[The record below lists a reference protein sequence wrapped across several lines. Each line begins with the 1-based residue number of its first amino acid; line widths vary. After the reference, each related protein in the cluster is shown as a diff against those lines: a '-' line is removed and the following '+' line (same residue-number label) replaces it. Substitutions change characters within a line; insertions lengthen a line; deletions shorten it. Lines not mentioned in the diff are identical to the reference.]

1 MITISSTLIKQS
13 MIKGEVPMRN
23 LGMIRVAAVSPTL
36 KIGNTEFNSDEIL
49 RCAEAAY
56 REGAGIIVF
65 PSLCITGATC
75 GDLFFQDILYE
86 NQLTALNKIALSTKK
101 MNAALVIGIYLRS
114 DNRLFQCAALLQNGL
129 IKGIVPKYSPSGAK
143 GSGDSRWFAPGE
155 EAENLRDSVTLFDCE
170 IPFGKLV
177 FRDPE
182 SGIAIGIEVDE
193 DLYAP
198 VSPGARLCLAGAHI
212 LCNSAASRELVG
224 STAHRRYSVLQ
235 KSRDCLCG
243 YIYASA
249 GAWESS
255 SDGVF
260 SGHCLITERGVLLKE
275 DSGLSLDTK
284 LTITDMDFERL
295 VNERAG
301 VSGFCTAPAASIK
314 SSALAQAA
322 DVSTSG
328 IYRQVTLRVL
338 PLLKNDVPLMRTYSK
353 TPFIPAN
360 DATVRANCREA
371 FEIQSV
377 ALARRLAHTGSTKA
391 VLGISGGL
399 DSTLALLVAAKA
411 MKLLNKP
418 ASDIIAVTMPGFGTT
433 DKTYTNALAM
443 MEAIGAEIREIPI
456 KEAVLLHFKDISHDP
471 ERKDSIYE
479 NSQARERTQILMDIA
494 NMEGGIHVGT
504 GDLSEGALGWST
516 FNGDHMAMYN
526 VNAGVPKT
534 VIRAMIQW
542 FIQCVL
548 TGPNQDSSFCKDN
561 EKLAAALQD
570 VLETPVSPELLP
582 PDEEGKIAQKTE
594 DKVGPYVLHD
604 FFLYHTVRWGTS
616 PAKLLAIAKT
626 AFADEYDEDFIRHW
640 LQVFY
645 RRFFAHQFKR
655 SCAPDGPKV
664 GTVSLSSK
672 GDWQM
677 PSDADVSDW
686 LKEL

>member
-1 MITISSTLIKQS
+1 MT
-13 MIKGEVPMRN
+13 N

-56 REGAGIIVF
+56 QKGAGIIVF
-65 PSLCITGATC
+65 PSLCLTGATC
-75 GDLFFQDILYE
+75 GDLFFQDVLYE

-101 MNAALVIGIYLRS
+101 MNAALVIGFYLRADS
-114 DNRLFQCAALLQNGL
+114 RLFQCSALLQNGL
-129 IKGIVPKYSPSGAK
+129 IKGIVPKYFPSGAK
-143 GSGDSRWFAPGE
+143 GSGDSRWFSPGE
-155 EAENLRDSVTLFDCE
+155 EAENRRDSVTLFDCE
-170 IPFGKLV
+170 IPFGKLI

-224 STAHRRYSVLQ
+224 SSAHRRYSVLQ

-243 YIYASA
+243 YVYASA
-249 GAWESS
+249 GVWESS
-255 SDGVF
+255 SNGVF
-260 SGHCLITERGVLLKE
+260 SGHCLIAERGVLLKE

-284 LTITDMDFERL
+284 LSVTDVDFERL

-301 VSGFCTAPAASIK
+301 ITGFGTTSTASMTFTASAA
-314 SSALAQAA
+314 AA
-322 DVSTSG
+322 DNPG
-328 IYRQVTLRVL
+328 PAPYRQVTLRVL
-338 PLLKNDVPLMRTYSK
+338 PLLKNNASFMRTYSK

-371 FEIQSV
+371 FEIQSA
-377 ALARRLAHTGSTKA
+377 ALARRLAHTGSRKA
-391 VLGISGGL
+391 VLGVSGGL

-411 MKLLNKP
+411 MKLLKKP

-433 DKTYTNALAM
+433 DKTFSNALAM
-443 MEAIGAEIREIPI
+443 MEAIGTEIREIPI
-456 KEAVLLHFKDISHDP
+456 KEAVLLHFRDISHDP
-471 ERKDSIYE
+471 EMKNTVYE
-479 NSQARERTQILMDIA
+479 NTQARERTQILMDIA
-494 NMEGGIHVGT
+494 NMEGGIQVGT

-516 FNGDHMAMYN
+516 YNGDHMAMYN
-526 VNAGVPKT
+526 VNAGIPKT
-534 VIRAMIQW
+534 VIQAMIRW

-548 TGPNQDSSFCKDN
+548 TGPDQDPSFSNDN
-561 EKLAAALQD
+561 GKLAAALQD
-570 VLETPVSPELLP
+570 VLDTPVSPELLP

-604 FFLYHTVRWGTS
+604 FFLYYTVRWGTS
-616 PAKLLAIAKT
+616 PSKLLAIAKA
-626 AFADEYDEDFIRHW
+626 AFADDYDEDFIRHW
-640 LQVFY
+640 LKVFY

-664 GTVSLSSK
+664 GTVSLSVK

-677 PSDADVSDW
+677 PSDADVTGW
-686 LKEL
+686 LRELK